1 MITFSFSREMMV
13 DKKMVLHCTAKF
25 CGGSFQFKK
34 KSSDINPSLKE
45 YVNKVQENLGSVQRL
60 KIIGYFFTKET
71 VGCRV
76 QLDCDQLECY
86 DQKEKLNSSDMK
98 RQYGPAPKTTETKNN
113 VRTYFIYEAAQ
124 GKCNYLHIHMH
135 GSCHI

>member
-1 MITFSFSREMMV
+1 MMV

-45 YVNKVQENLGSVQRL
+45 YVNKVQENLGAVQRL

-76 QLDCDQLECY
+76 QLDCDQLESY

-98 RQYGPAPKTTETKNN
+98 RQYGPPPKTAETKNN
-113 VRTYFIYEAAQ
+113 VRISKSKAFI
-124 GKCNYLHIHMH
+124 
-135 GSCHI
+135 